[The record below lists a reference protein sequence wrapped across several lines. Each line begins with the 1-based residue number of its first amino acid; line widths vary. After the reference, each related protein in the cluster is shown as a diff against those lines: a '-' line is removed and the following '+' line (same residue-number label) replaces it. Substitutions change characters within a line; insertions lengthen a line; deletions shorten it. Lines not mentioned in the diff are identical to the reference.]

1 MAFEGEEP
9 TDEALVARVAT
20 GDRTAFAVLV
30 NRYGLRYR
38 ALAFRYLGDMARAED
53 LVQEAFVKLWTHAG
67 RFDAG
72 KAKFTTWFHR
82 IVVNRCLDDK
92 RRKKADPLPEGFD
105 QADERP
111 DAEAGLAEES
121 GKARLRLALDALSDR
136 QKLAVTLSYFDGLS
150 NVEAADAMDM
160 KLKAYESLL
169 VRSRAKLRERLQAEK
184 QQLFDA
190 LG

>member
-9 TDEALVARVAT
+9 TDETLVARVAT
-20 GDRTAFAVLV
+20 GDRTAFAFLV
-30 NRYGLRYR
+30 KRHGLRYR
-38 ALAFRYLGDMARAED
+38 ALAFRYLDDVARAED
-53 LVQEAFVKLWTHAG
+53 LAQEAFVKLWTHAG

-105 QADERP
+105 EADNRP
-111 DAEAGLAEES
+111 GAEEKLAQEG
-121 GKARLRLALDALSDR
+121 GKARLRTALAALSDR
-136 QKLAVTLSYFDGLS
+136 QKIAVTLSYFDGLS
-150 NVEAADAMDM
+150 NMEAAAAMDM
-160 KLKAYESLL
+160 NLKAYESLL
-169 VRSRAKLRERLQAEK
+169 VRSRAKLREQLQAEK
-184 QQLFDA
+184 QQLFEA